1 MNQPLNQNV
10 RAFNNYDYYHGKLP
24 ADDLKKIKELC
35 QVSNAGERANSH
47 LAGFIENEY
56 VLKKECKN
64 LVLPHIYEGACSMLD
79 NPSMKWMNLS
89 SWVNYQ
95 KKYEVNPLHN
105 HTGMLSYVMWINI
118 PYNLDDELN
127 LDNVKDSTVRQDAT
141 AFTFVY
147 MDVHGTLRQ
156 QPFQLT
162 KENEGD
168 FIIFPAQVHHMVMPF
183 YTSDDYRISIAGNIA
198 PRN

>member
-1 MNQPLNQNV
+1 MNQLLKQNV
-10 RAFNNYDYYHGKLP
+10 KSFNNYDYYYGKLP
-24 ADDLKKIKELC
+24 IDDLKKIRELC
-35 QVSNAGERANSH
+35 QVSDAGEKANSY

-56 VLKKECKN
+56 VLKKECRE
-64 LVLPHIYEGACSMLD
+64 LVLPHIYDGACSMFNEPLQRW
-79 NPSMKWMNLS
+79 KNLS

-105 HTGMLSYVMWINI
+105 HSGMLSYVMWINI
-118 PYNLDDELN
+118 PYNLDDELK
-127 LDNVKDSTVRQDAT
+127 LDHVKNSSSRKGAT

-147 MDVHGTLRQ
+147 MDVQGTLRQ

-168 FIIFPAQVHHMVMPF
+168 FIIFPAHVHHMVMPF

-198 PRN
+198 PRK